1 MADRIILS
9 EESVN
14 SYGFRVLTR
23 GIDLSGF
30 EKNPVMLYDHRRYSY
45 LPIGTWDKTRIESNQ
60 LTAEPIFD
68 LEDEEAAR
76 IAGKYDR
83 KILNAASIGID
94 ILATSDDPA
103 DMLPGQRLPTVTKC
117 KLYEASIVPIPSNT
131 NAVRLFRNGQPIDM
145 SDVTAISLAF
155 NINPNE
161 SEMDE
166 KHLNPDKQGLLSQL
180 NAKVDSLLAKLS
192 GKKQEE
198 TATPAI
204 EEQAPVENPEVIQ
217 LKADII
223 SRDGEINQ
231 LKAHNANYKKQFED
245 LKTEVTKLKAD
256 IAELAKGPAESDDAP
271 QPEGDMQLSKP
282 ADPFADI
289 NDRAATK
296 FSIIKK

>member
-30 EKNPVMLYDHRRYSY
+30 KKNPVMLYDHRSYSY
-45 LPIGTWDKTRIESNQ
+45 LPIGTWAKPRIESGQ
-60 LTAEPIFD
+60 LSAEPIFD
-68 LEDEEAAR
+68 MEDEDAAK

-145 SDVTAISLAF
+145 SDENAVTLAF

-161 SEMDE
+161 SEMEE
-166 KHLNPDKQGLLSQL
+166 KNLNPDKQGLLSQL

-192 GKKQEE
+192 GKKPEE
-198 TATPAI
+198 TAPPAPETPQ
-204 EEQAPVENPEVIQ
+204 ESPEMVQ
-217 LKADII
+217 LKADLNI
-223 SRDGEINQ
+223 RQTVINELRAENDQ
-231 LKAHNANYKKQFED
+231 YKTQFADLKA
-245 LKTEVTKLKAD
+245 EVTKLKAS
-256 IAELAKGPAESDDAP
+256 IAELANAPAETDTV
-271 QPEGDMQLSKP
+271 PEAQEDSK
-282 ADPFADI
+282 AGEQNDVFAEL
-289 NDRAATK
+289 NARAVSK
-296 FSIIKK
+296 FSLINKK